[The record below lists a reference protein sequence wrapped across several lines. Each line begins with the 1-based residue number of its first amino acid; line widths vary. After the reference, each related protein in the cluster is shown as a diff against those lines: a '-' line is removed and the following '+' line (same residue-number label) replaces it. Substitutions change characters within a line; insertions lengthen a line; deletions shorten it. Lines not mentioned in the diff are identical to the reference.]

1 MRTKLSILLTGAALM
16 LVVFGCSADKLTEP
30 NSQQVRLRPVSVLQE
45 PGIGD
50 LVWMDANMN
59 GIQDDPAEEPGLADV
74 AVQLLSCNDSTVIA
88 TDTTDSNGLYGFEDL
103 TPGDYFLHFA
113 LPQGYAFSPMNVGVN
128 DTIDSDADTLTGY
141 TTCITVDTG
150 EVDLN
155 WDAGMY
161 PLAPPS
167 ASIGDFVWNDVNM
180 NGIQDSG
187 EAGIAGVEV
196 WIASCPATDS
206 TMFNQTTMT
215 DSMGHYLFTDLLP
228 GDYVLHFG
236 LPLGYAFSPMD
247 QGDNDTLDSDVD
259 PATGY
264 TQCFTVEGGT
274 DQMSW
279 DAGMY
284 VSTSGCTH
292 SKGYWKNHAGFG
304 PQPDMVTALLPIW
317 LGDSGGAKSF
327 EVNTARIAV
336 DILQQQTYNHPSNG
350 ITKLYAQLLTTKLN
364 MANGAGGIDIAGII
378 PDIDAFL
385 ADHDWTD
392 WGNLSPSQMKMVLR
406 WMGKLASYNEGDIG
420 PGYCGDDENHDG
432 DDHDGDMGDS
442 ASINVVPS
450 GDLSRY

>member
-30 NSQQVRLRPVSVLQE
+30 NSQQARLRPVSVLQE

-59 GIQDDPAEEPGLADV
+59 GIQDDPAEEPGIADV
-74 AVQLLSCNDSTVIA
+74 AVQLLSCEDSTVIA
-88 TDTTDSNGLYGFEDL
+88 TDTTDSDGLYGFEDL
-103 TPGDYFLHFA
+103 TPGDYFLHFT

-141 TTCITVDTG
+141 TACISVDTG

-167 ASIGDFVWNDVNM
+167 ASVGDFVWNDVNM

-215 DSMGHYLFTDLLP
+215 DTMGHYVFADLLP
-228 GDYVLHFG
+228 GDYVLHFA

-247 QGDNDTLDSDVD
+247 QGSNDSLDSDVD

-264 TQCFTVEGGT
+264 TQCFTVEGGM

-284 VSTSGCTH
+284 TATGGCTY

-304 PQPDMVTALLPIW
+304 PQADVVTPLLPLW
-317 LGDSGGAKSF
+317 LGDDGGDKSMA
-327 EVNTARIAV
+327 VTDAQTAV
-336 DILQQQTYNHPSNG
+336 DVLQQKTYGDPSNG
-350 ITKLYAQLLTTKLN
+350 ITKLYAQLLAAKLN
-364 MANGAGGIDIAGII
+364 IENGASMVDIA
-378 PDIDAFL
+378 DVVSDADAFL
-385 ADHDWTD
+385 AMHDWMD
-392 WGNLSPSQMKMVLR
+392 WGNLDMTQKHKVLG
-406 WMGKLASYNEGDIG
+406 WKDKLDDYNNGIIG

-432 DDHDGDMGDS
+432 DDDDGDMGDS
-442 ASINVVPS
+442 VSINVVPGS
-450 GDLSRY
+450 GLSNY